1 MKSREGKSIS
11 KSDYIRGLQCS
22 KALWFFNYRKDL
34 KLPLDDKTK
43 AKFEAGNEI
52 TCLLYTSPSP
62 RDRTRSRMPSS
73 A

>member
-1 MKSREGKSIS
+1 MRFKSFAS
-11 KSDYIRGLQCS
+11 
-22 KALWFFNYRKDL
+22 L
-34 KLPLDDKTK
+34 KLLSN
-43 AKFEAGNEI
+43 EAGSVTRLTLLERLGLGPQAEVWLARDQLLGRLV